1 MTQRQSQWYGQAG
14 AWLQVR
20 LILNKLVHVHETEY
34 VYDWLLT
41 GRADNESGSTVGKLD
56 VCVIDWPQV
65 KLTLSMAVQLGCKRE
80 DETGYVHDWLTT
92 GKSLHWVWQLNWDTS
107 TWVKLDLCMIDC
119 PQARLILSKA
129 VQVEYKHVDDLAS
142 VWCEWAEM
150 ELRYEWVN
158 CHAPTQ
164 NCCILHFSLSSL
176 SSPPPQSLLL
186 LSSTHCP
193 HPCPPS
199 QGQRIGAYWSVLL

>member
-1 MTQRQSQWYGQAG
+1 
-14 AWLQVR
+14 
-20 LILNKLVHVHETEY
+20 
-34 VYDWLLT
+34 
-41 GRADNESGSTVGKLD
+41 
-56 VCVIDWPQV
+56 
-65 KLTLSMAVQLGCKRE
+65 MAVQLGCKRE
-80 DETGYVHDWLTT
+80 DETGYVHDSLTT

-107 TWVKLDLCMIDC
+107 TWVTLDLCMTDC
-119 PQARLILSKA
+119 PQAKLILSKA

-158 CHAPTQ
+158 CHAATQ

-176 SSPPPQSLLL
+176 SPPPPSLLL

-193 HPCPPS
+193 HPCRPS
-199 QGQRIGAYWSVLL
+199 QGQRIGDLLICTALIQKNCKNLSIIYECMNTLTVVTGLIENITVNGYLCSTLFHGHSSALHGVDNMH